1 MPRTKVENP
10 ILDMLKELSTQIR
23 ADASEKAALTRE
35 NAKLQTR
42 VDRLEARLQAIQEK
56 ASAVKATRRARTV
69 KAEEAEEAEAP
80 VKRRRGR
87 KPAKVVEERPAKK
100 RAPRQA
106 KVREGFSLI

>member
-69 KAEEAEEAEAP
+69 KDEEVEAP

-87 KPAKVVEERPAKK
+87 KPAAKVVEERPAKK

>member
-10 ILDMLKELSTQIR
+10 VLDMLKELSTQIR
-23 ADASEKAALTRE
+23 ADASEKVALTRE

-56 ASAVKATRRARTV
+56 ASAVKATRRARTA
-69 KAEEAEEAEAP
+69 KAEEAEAP

-87 KPAKVVEERPAKK
+87 KPAAKVVEERPAKK